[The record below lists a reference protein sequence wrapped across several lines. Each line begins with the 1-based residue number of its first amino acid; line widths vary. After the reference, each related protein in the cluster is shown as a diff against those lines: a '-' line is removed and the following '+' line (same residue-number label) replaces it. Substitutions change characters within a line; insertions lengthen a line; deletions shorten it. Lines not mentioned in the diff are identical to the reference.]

1 METDV
6 TPHTLSVVELRFDFA
21 REGFSA
27 RLARRAAQASFWVWD
42 FLRFTWGLIS

>member
-21 REGFSA
+21 REGFTRPS
-27 RLARRAAQASFWVWD
+27 RSPGRPDVLLGLGVPSFHLGFD
-42 FLRFTWGLIS
+42 